1 MSEQEREMPDASL
14 NARLLE
20 SSAAHED
27 GPPPGSP
34 RADLLP
40 SGQGM
45 GGAGEELDFWRLLVL
60 FMAAPRSNVVLLAG
74 MGALTLA
81 NVAVSAW
88 FAAPLIGAFYQSLL
102 QRDLAAF
109 GANCKAATVLFMA
122 LSFLDSTAQFFSDVL
137 AVRWRARLTDYMHRR
152 YLHPGNLAFCWLAS
166 SDPDNR
172 DHDSHPLRTPSG
184 VAAET
189 ACGLLPCPYRG
200 PRGRERDSHG
210 SASPAGKLSAER
222 PADVANADQRI
233 VADAKLLCDTLAD
246 TAQKVI
252 SAPVM
257 ITVNALLAFRA
268 AGWLSPIAI
277 SAYFIAA
284 LALNHVLASAVS
296 ARVALHQ
303 RREGELR
310 ARHRWLCSRALD
322 VGLSGGAQAAEMMV
336 NEGLEQA
343 LGMQLQVA
351 VRRWALITAAD
362 LQMRISSVINYL
374 VIAVAVFAA
383 NDSGWVWGAS
393 LSMQDLDG
401 PHLTAAISRASFYS
415 LAICQGWSDL
425 VKASIQLGDIRGYAN
440 RVRQLLLLVSHNDG
454 RDEGTEERNA
464 GAPGQVLDTAHLPLA
479 ALRSRHAIGRGQV
492 VRAPA
497 PRQAQRSAGAL
508 DAPAPAPRGAA
519 TLAVRVGGADAS
531 DMHQRSVGQCNEI
544 AFCDVCVWS
553 PSGDMLVDKL
563 SLVLRQGER
572 LLISGP
578 NGCGKRTLISLHHL
592 LETFLYLYF

>member
-1 MSEQEREMPDASL
+1 
-14 NARLLE
+14 
-20 SSAAHED
+20 
-27 GPPPGSP
+27 
-34 RADLLP
+34 
-40 SGQGM
+40 
-45 GGAGEELDFWRLLVL
+45 
-60 FMAAPRSNVVLLAG
+60 
-74 MGALTLA
+74 
-81 NVAVSAW
+81 
-88 FAAPLIGAFYQSLL
+88 
-102 QRDLAAF
+102 
-109 GANCKAATVLFMA
+109 
-122 LSFLDSTAQFFSDVL
+122 
-137 AVRWRARLTDYMHRR
+137 
-152 YLHPGNLAFCWLAS
+152 
-166 SDPDNR
+166 
-172 DHDSHPLRTPSG
+172 
-184 VAAET
+184 
-189 ACGLLPCPYRG
+189 
-200 PRGRERDSHG
+200 
-210 SASPAGKLSAER
+210 
-222 PADVANADQRI
+222 
-233 VADAKLLCDTLAD
+233 
-246 TAQKVI
+246 
-252 SAPVM
+252 
-257 ITVNALLAFRA
+257 
-268 AGWLSPIAI
+268 
-277 SAYFIAA
+277 
-284 LALNHVLASAVS
+284 
-296 ARVALHQ
+296 
-303 RREGELR
+303 
-310 ARHRWLCSRALD
+310 
-322 VGLSGGAQAAEMMV
+322 MV

-362 LQMRISSVINYL
+362 VQMRISSVINYL

-383 NDSGWVWGAS
+383 SDSGWVWGAS

-508 DAPAPAPRGAA
+508 DAPAPAPDAA

-578 NGCGKRTLISLHHL
+578 NGCGKRALISLHHS